1 MRLLWAAMGWM
12 IVALLPATGAAQQQV
27 AQQQWVEGKHYFV
40 IRPAVRTSV
49 PAGKIEVAEA
59 FSFGCPAC
67 NAFEPLAKQL
77 KGALPS
83 NAELV
88 YMHASFNSAESWPL
102 FQRAFLTAQ
111 ALGIAAKTHDAMYD
125 AIWKTGELAVVDQ
138 QTGRLKNPQPTLEK
152 VAKFYARVA
161 PNVTPDKFL
170 AAAKSF
176 GVETAINRT
185 EAWLRGARI
194 DSTPTI
200 VVNGKYRLTVS
211 SAGGVNQMFAL
222 IDYLVKKEG
231 GAS

>member
-1 MRLLWAAMGWM
+1 MRLLWALTGWM
-12 IVALLPATGAAQQQV
+12 IVALLPTTGAAQQQ
-27 AQQQWVEGKHYFV
+27 QQWTEGKHYFP
-40 IRPAVRTSV
+40 IRPAVRTAV

-59 FSFGCPAC
+59 FSYGCPAC
-67 NAFEPLAKQL
+67 NAFQPLVKQL

-111 ALGIAAKTHDAMYD
+111 ALGIAEKTHDAMYD
-125 AIWKTGELAVVDQ
+125 AIWKSGELAVVDS
-138 QTGRLKNPQPTLEK
+138 QTRRLKNPQPTLEQ
-152 VAKFYARVA
+152 VAKFYARTGGVKA
-161 PNVTPDKFL
+161 DQFL

-185 EAWLRGARI
+185 ETWLRGARI

-200 VVNGKYRLTVS
+200 VINGKYRLTVS
-211 SAGGVNQMFAL
+211 SAGGVNEMFAL

>member
-1 MRLLWAAMGWM
+1 MRALLALMGSM
-12 IVALLPATGAAQQQV
+12 IVALLPTTGAA
-27 AQQQWVEGKHYFV
+27 QQWVEGKHYFP
-40 IRPAVRTSV
+40 IRPALRTSV
-49 PAGKIEVAEA
+49 AAGKIEVAEA
-59 FSFGCPAC
+59 FSYACPAC
-67 NAFEPLAKQL
+67 FSFEPIMKQL
-77 KGALPS
+77 KGTLPS
-83 NAELV
+83 NAETV

-111 ALGIAAKTHDAMYD
+111 VLGVAEKTHSAMYE
-125 AIWKTGELAVVDQ
+125 AIWKSGELAVVDQ
-138 QTGRLKNPQPTLEK
+138 KTRRLKSPQPTLEQ
-152 VAKFYARVA
+152 VAQFYSKSAGIK
-161 PNVTPDKFL
+161 PEQFL

-200 VVNGKYRLTVS
+200 VINGKYRLNTT
-211 SAGGVNQMFAL
+211 SAGGVNEMFAL